1 MRALVP
7 PLVVLLAACGAAT
20 TGEPP
25 ASATPRPVTVN
36 VGERAI
42 GRDAGPLMLTP
53 DDTRRVDSLAT
64 SPARALVALQRAYD
78 SLGIEVTLVEP
89 TARRIGNPRFVV
101 RRSLAGEPM
110 RRWLRCSE
118 TITGGRVERDR
129 ITFSMISTVRAAG
142 GEHSL
147 LETRVDAFATDV
159 TAGTGGAGQPCTSTG
174 LLEQRLHEQA
184 RRALA
189 P

>member
-7 PLVVLLAACGAAT
+7 PLVVVLAACGAT
-20 TGEPP
+20 TSGEPP
-25 ASATPRPVTVN
+25 VSSAPRPVTVN

-42 GRDAGPLMLTP
+42 GRDAGALMLTP
-53 DDTRRVDSLAT
+53 EDTRRVDSLAAP
-64 SPARALVALQRAYD
+64 PARALVALKGAYD
-78 SLGIEVTLVEP
+78 SLGIEVTLIEP
-89 TARRIGNPRFVV
+89 SARRLGNPRFVA

-118 TITGGRVERDR
+118 TITGARVERDR
-129 ITFSMISTVRAAG
+129 ITFSVVSTVRASDA
-142 GEHSL
+142 EHSL
-147 LETRVDAFATDV
+147 LETRVEAFATDV